1 MTNQTSRNNG
11 EKTGKDKLGRFA
23 EGNPGRPR
31 GSRHKVTE
39 AVSALLDGEAERL
52 TRRAIEAALDG
63 DMTALRLCLERIAPA
78 RRDTTIQFDLPA
90 IKTVSD
96 TAKAATAILDA
107 VAQGDMTPGEA
118 SQVMDLV
125 EACRRALETVDLEA
139 RIAALEQ
146 LQ

>member
-1 MTNQTSRNNG
+1 MTNEPSRNNG

-39 AVSALLDGEAERL
+39 AVFALLDGEAERL

-63 DMTALRLCLERIAPA
+63 DMTALRLCMERIAPA
-78 RRDTTIQFDLPA
+78 RKDTAIQFDLPA

-96 TAKAATAILDA
+96 TAMAASAILDA
-107 VAQGDMTPGEA
+107 VAQGDMTPNEG

-125 EACRRALETVDLEA
+125 EACRRALETADLET
-139 RIAALEQ
+139 RIAALEK